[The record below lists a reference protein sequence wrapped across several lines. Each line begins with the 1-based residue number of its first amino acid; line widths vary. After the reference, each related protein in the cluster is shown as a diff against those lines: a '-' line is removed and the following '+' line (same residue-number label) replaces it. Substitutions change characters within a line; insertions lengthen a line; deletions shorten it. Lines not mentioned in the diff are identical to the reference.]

1 MTRPLTRHRTPSSIP
16 AGLAVLVIGW
26 ALGLAA
32 LNLFLGA
39 IK

>member
-1 MTRPLTRHRTPSSIP
+1 MTVHRHRYAAQIGLSIIVV
-16 AGLAVLVIGW
+16 GG